1 MSKNELN
8 EKVCKIL
15 GKLVALEHR
24 EAHLLVKYV
33 HAPSEKNVSLE
44 RKIDDV
50 IKSSEE
56 WKRSLKYTIEKLV
69 ALASEEDA
77 EKILSELRNLPEIVC
92 DDAMDW
98 S

>member
-15 GKLVALEHR
+15 EKLVVLEHR

-33 HAPSEKNVSLE
+33 HAPHKKNVSLE
-44 RKIDDV
+44 RKMDDV
-50 IKSSEE
+50 IKSSED
-56 WKRSLKYTIEKLV
+56 WKRSLKDTIEKLV
-69 ALASEEDA
+69 AVASEEDA
-77 EKILSELRNLPEIVC
+77 EKILSEIRNLPEIVC